1 MKNIFLAESIR
12 VFDIF
17 LNVWEVVRC
26 NLLGSMGSMLPV
38 KMKYL
43 KNTKSEAVLTIEPDQ
58 SLAHPHPTL
67 HNTIAFVITLGQ
79 FFGVMPLY
87 GMTKKEVH
95 YIKFKWR
102 SLRFLY
108 SVYNFAGAL
117 ITALFCCIRFA
128 IHGVMLDKTGMKSFL
143 FEWSK

>member
-87 GMTKKEVH
+87 GMTKKRCT
-95 YIKFKWR
+95 I
-102 SLRFLY
+102 
-108 SVYNFAGAL
+108 
-117 ITALFCCIRFA
+117 
-128 IHGVMLDKTGMKSFL
+128 
-143 FEWSK
+143 